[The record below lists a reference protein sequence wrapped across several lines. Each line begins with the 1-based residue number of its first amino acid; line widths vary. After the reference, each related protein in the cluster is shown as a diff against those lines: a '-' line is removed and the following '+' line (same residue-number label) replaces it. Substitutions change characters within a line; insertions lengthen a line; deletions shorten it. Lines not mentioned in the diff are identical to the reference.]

1 MTVKQGDIDTATVLE
16 LMEQVG
22 EEVVA
27 PRFRHLRE
35 EEVSQKTRGDFVTV
49 ADREAEVVLTRA
61 LHRLAPDA
69 LIVGE
74 EASFANPSALAGL
87 GAAEHAFTIDPVDG
101 TANFVRGSDDYAMMI
116 AELRNG
122 EVVRSWIVQPRYGNA
137 YVAERG
143 GGVTLNGQQLRPP
156 THHDPPKGATSRRR
170 WVGYT
175 ASGLLAPVISTVF
188 CCGIDYPK
196 ALLGEL
202 DYLAYRRTKPWDHL
216 PGQLMVE
223 ELGGG
228 VIHLD
233 GVSYTADSSG
243 FNPIIASPS
252 MSVARAVAFSWE
264 IEG

>member
-1 MTVKQGDIDTATVLE
+1 MNPKLRELDTTTVLE

-22 EEVVA
+22 QDVVA

-35 EEVSQKTRGDFVTV
+35 EEVSQKTRGDYVTV
-49 ADREAEVVLTRA
+49 ADREAEVELTRA
-61 LHRLAPDA
+61 LHQLAPDA

-74 EASFANPSALAGL
+74 EASFSDPSALAGL
-87 GAAEHAFTIDPVDG
+87 ATAEHAFTVDPVDG
-101 TANFVRGSDDYAMMI
+101 TANFVRGSFDYAMMI

-122 EVVRSWIVQPRYGNA
+122 EVIRSWIVQPQYGNA
-137 YVAERG
+137 FVAERG
-143 GGVTLNGQQLRPP
+143 AGVTLNGRPLL
-156 THHDPPKGATSRRR
+156 PPRHRQPPQGATSRRC

-175 ASGLLAPVISTVF
+175 ASGLLAPVISTAF

-233 GVSYTADSSG
+233 GVGYSAGSSG
-243 FNPIIASPS
+243 SNPIIASPS
-252 MSVARAVAFSWE
+252 LSVAREVAFSWE
-264 IEG
+264 IDA